1 MKKGTMSVASVTL
14 GVGFAA
20 LVSVLQ
26 IQIASTA
33 SGVATDPGVRGG
45 ATAAGAALAGLTAS
59 ERAYFN
65 VGLEDFEEEEDIPD
79 GLGPRMNLDSC
90 AGCHIQPANGGFQSR
105 DESAD
110 RIRHEARRHGQGP
123 AIPLIEWSGA

>member
-14 GVGFAA
+14 GIGFAA
-20 LVSVLQ
+20 FVALFQ

-45 ATAAGAALAGLTAS
+45 AAGAGAPLAGLTTNELS
-59 ERAYFN
+59 YFN
-65 VGLEDFEEEEDIPD
+65 VGLEDFEEEEDVPD

-90 AGCHIQPANGGFQSR
+90 AGCHIQPAIGGT
-105 DESAD
+105 
-110 RIRHEARRHGQGP
+110 
-123 AIPLIEWSGA
+123 